1 MENYNVERIMNMEV
15 TSNSELLPSEKETQ
29 ININNEG
36 VSIHT
41 DHRTGIKW
49 CRQQI
54 KDNNATI
61 NYIHTQ
67 DNKLVGI
74 SINVDYNLVSLKS
87 VPRKINQIS
96 SIFSI

>member
-41 DHRTGIKW
+41 DHRTG
-49 CRQQI
+49 
-54 KDNNATI
+54 
-61 NYIHTQ
+61 Y
-67 DNKLVGI
+67 
-74 SINVDYNLVSLKS
+74 SL
-87 VPRKINQIS
+87 Q
-96 SIFSI
+96 

>member
-54 KDNNATI
+54 KNNNAKI
-61 NYIHTQ
+61 NYIHTIG
-67 DNKLVGI
+67 NKLVGI
-74 SINVDYNLVSLKS
+74 GIETSYDIVSLKS
-87 VPRKINQIS
+87 VPRKQKNIS
-96 SIFSI
+96 NIFSI